1 MNVLTARCYAS
12 AVLAMP
18 CVCLSV
24 RSLLWIAGAGC
35 TKSLMRF
42 LGQPAHYVL
51 KVASI
56 DVLSFLVACHCTIF
70 IANLLLCILGK
81 FLPLMRGE
89 GSGSQLS
96 ALRASPLAQI
106 FKIGGVGGP
115 SKHHRLGPPMI
126 VM

>member
-56 DVLSFLVACHCTIF
+56 DVLSFLVACHCTI
-70 IANLLLCILGK
+70 LLLIFCYVYLVNK
-81 FLPLMRGE
+81 FLPLMRGR
-89 GSGSQLS
+89 GG
-96 ALRASPLAQI
+96 AASSRPFVPRLWLK
-106 FKIGGVGGP
+106 F
-115 SKHHRLGPPMI
+115 SK
-126 VM
+126 